1 MFLIIKNLL
10 QKSISIALLFALLLP
25 FAVKLEHI
33 FEDHE
38 HSVCN
43 SKIENHIHQLNDDCD
58 FLNYNINSFNYS
70 NNFVYE
76 VVEIPTF
83 LEKNYI
89 YNVAFIAS
97 HKATFFLRGPPSL
110 T

>member
-83 LEKNYI
+83 LEKNHT